1 MCSSTNYGKK
11 RYSLDTLYIFL
22 TLGVLRAIS
31 HFQISHK
38 RTKITIVVS
47 ESANEI
53 SKVSVASAWNTLASH
68 GYISKEFQSGFRG
81 RKRLAVGAL
90 AST

>member
-1 MCSSTNYGKK
+1 MCACSPINYGKMI
-11 RYSLDTLYIFL
+11 LDTLYILL
-22 TLGVLRAIS
+22 TLGVLRATS

-68 GYISKEFQSGFRG
+68 GYVSKEFQSGFRG

>member
-1 MCSSTNYGKK
+1 MQVEACVSPTNYGVKG
-11 RYSLDTLYIFL
+11 SLYFGYFVYL
-22 TLGVLRAIS
+22 
-31 HFQISHK
+31 SHK
-38 RTKITIVVS
+38 RAKITIVVS
-47 ESANEI
+47 ESVNEI